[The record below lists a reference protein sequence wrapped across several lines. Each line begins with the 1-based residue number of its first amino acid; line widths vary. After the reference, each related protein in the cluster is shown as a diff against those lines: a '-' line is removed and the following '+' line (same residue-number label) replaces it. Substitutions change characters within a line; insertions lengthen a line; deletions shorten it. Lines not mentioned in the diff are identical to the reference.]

1 MRTVKGADKIIVL
14 DKGKVVEQGTH
25 DKLIENEN
33 LYSRL
38 VKLQN
43 ESLAWNI

>member
-1 MRTVKGADKIIVL
+1 
-14 DKGKVVEQGTH
+14 VVEPGTH

-43 ESLAWNI
+43 ESLTWNI